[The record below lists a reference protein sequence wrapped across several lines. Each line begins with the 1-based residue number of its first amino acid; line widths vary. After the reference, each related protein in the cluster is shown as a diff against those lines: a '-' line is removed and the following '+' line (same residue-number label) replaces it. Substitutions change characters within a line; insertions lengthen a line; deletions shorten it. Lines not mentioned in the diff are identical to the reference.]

1 MKVLGK
7 IGEITLNYQQE
18 KQHEDGSTYFG
29 ERYNIFIDCGDD
41 VFMVDSKWLH
51 CQGKGGGR
59 EILKRRGIVEGAQGN
74 AIIRFGFRD
83 WNGKRFHEI
92 TLEHFELLLNPAQGP
107 APEGSIAHVLDTKV
121 GGPLLTE
128 KEQVVV
134 DPAPAA
140 EVVKTEEGKDTDL
153 PF

>member
-7 IGEITLNYQQE
+7 IGEIVANYQQE
-18 KQHEDGSTYFG
+18 KQHEDGSTYWG

-51 CQGKGGGR
+51 CQSKGGGR
-59 EILKRRGIVEGAQGN
+59 EILKGRGIVEGAQGN

-92 TLEHFELLLNPAQGP
+92 TLERFDNLTKKEEAAPAPAQQPEHIQEP
-107 APEGSIAHVLDTKV
+107 A
-121 GGPLLTE
+121 
-128 KEQVVV
+128 
-134 DPAPAA
+134 PAPAA

>member
-7 IGEITLNYQQE
+7 IGDIVANYQQE

-29 ERYNIFIDCGDD
+29 ERYNIFIECGDD

-51 CQGKGGGR
+51 CQSKGGGR
-59 EILKRRGIVEGAQGN
+59 EILKKRGIVEGAQGN

-92 TLEHFELLLNPAQGP
+92 TLEHFENLTNKEESTSAQ
-107 APEGSIAHVLDTKV
+107 APEPEPELA
-121 GGPLLTE
+121 
-128 KEQVVV
+128 
-134 DPAPAA
+134 PAPAA